1 MRKITYCVLASRF
14 HGYYYLF
21 ETFENDGVSGKGAT
35 DFIHYRTDITKM
47 PDMHFWNTL
56 TKKEN
61 IATFFYS
68 ALVPRSRRL
77 LDQLVLPVYGVLL
90 YWQGKVLWCDTGIP
104 SILALIVRTRSQRI
118 TRGQKNHRSQAFG
131 RYGVETTPKTVKSC
145 VFFLER
151 IAHFCDI
158 FALHM
163 LFASWWGS
171 DITQTQRNAHPLIPF
186 HPIPSSITHIRVYT
200 LSNKMI
206 SLLRQERRRKLWRS

>member
-104 SILALIVRTRSQRI
+104 SILALIVRTRCQRN
-118 TRGQKNHRSQAFG
+118 TRGQKNPRSQAFG

-151 IAHFCDI
+151 ILHISVI
-158 FALHM
+158 FLLCICYLLHEEART
-163 LFASWWGS
+163 LNK
-171 DITQTQRNAHPLIPF
+171 DKETPIYLPHIP
-186 HPIPSSITHIRVYT
+186 PSITYIRVYT
-200 LSNKMI
+200 LSNKII